1 MAVGLAVSKIDK
13 DKGQREGVCL
23 GEVCAFRVLLVFNVI
38 TLDTN
43 LCNNDIL
50 LDIVGLCLC
59 FGN

>member
-1 MAVGLAVSKIDK
+1 MPRVSN
-13 DKGQREGVCL
+13 VCL